1 MSGNPIPLWKHPSK
15 GLAYLGPPKKGEDP
29 VEEADFNALRL
40 EFEKLGQQKGV
51 DSKVIKR
58 LQLAILQFAGN
69 MTKLVNAGISTP
81 GGVGVDSAGRVM
93 AGQIEGI
100 SANSVLFQGEPGFN
114 VSTVCALL
122 IKIRQV
128 TNNQLVALQEE

>member
-1 MSGNPIPLWKHPSK
+1 MSGNPIPLWKHPS
-15 GLAYLGPPKKGEDP
+15 EDP
-29 VEEADFNALRL
+29 AHLGSPRKGGDSVEEADFNALRL
-40 EFEKLGQQKGV
+40 EYERLGQQKGV
-51 DSKVIKR
+51 DPNVIKR
-58 LQLAILQFAGN
+58 LQIAILQFAGN

-114 VSTVCALL
+114 VSEVCALL
-122 IKIRQV
+122 IKIGQV
-128 TNNQLVALQEE
+128 TNNQLVALQKE